1 MNLQS
6 LLNCGHDQLSER
18 VEKLLLDR
26 KDLGKKLKQR
36 QASDG
41 PNVNGWLKNA
51 KQVGDYLFVLELV
64 DAGDMEN
71 LKRLGDKLLS
81 KIKSGVGVL
90 FYTTNEKLSAVV
102 VVDGEAMNS
111 CGCDGA
117 ERGEESCAACELEA
131 QNCLGVLNLGCRKQ

>member
-18 VEKLLLDR
+18 VEKLILDR

-41 PNVNGWLKNA
+41 PNVNEWLKNA

-90 FYTTNEKLSAVV
+90 FYTTEEKPSAVV
-102 VVDGEAMNS
+102 VVTTDLYE
-111 CGCDGA
+111 CGLRAGTLA
-117 ERGEESCAACELEA
+117 KKIG
-131 QNCLGVLNLGCRKQ
+131 GIMGGG